1 MPITAAQLAA
11 GANKQ
16 LMSYADNDPIDNFTP
31 DMPFSRWLI
40 KNRKDVTYSN
50 GIFNEKV
57 RISNS
62 SNYQNFSYGDTVTYN
77 TKDTTRLAPFQH
89 FEAHDGFGMTET
101 DLANNGIVLTDD
113 RNQVASKDEK
123 RMIVDAL
130 EENYETLKNGFQENW
145 DQEAHLNGTQ
155 NSKAMPGL
163 DALIST
169 TPAVGV
175 VGGLDPALYPFWQ
188 NRVSLN
194 INTGTV
200 GNLTTA
206 MELTWRGC
214 ITVGRRR
221 PDYIVCGG
229 KFFDAYRND
238 APANVQRQVFLNRGG
253 ANSSIKGGL
262 IVDNGAQ
269 GDGQNEGVFFKGIPV
284 IWDPIFDLLQSIY
297 NPTIPWDK
305 RCYFLNSKSYKLK
318 PFKGRWMINRKPA
331 RVYDRYVHYWATTS
345 DYGSTIN
352 QRNNQAVLSIA

>member
-11 GANKQ
+11 GANYQ

-40 KNRKDVTYSN
+40 KNRKDVIYSN

-62 SNYQNFSYGDTVTYN
+62 SNYQNYSYDDQVSYNSKDTV
-77 TKDTTRLAPFQH
+77 RLAPFQH

-113 RNQVASKDEK
+113 RNAVASEDEK
-123 RMIVDAL
+123 RMIVNHL
-130 EENYETLKNGFQENW
+130 EENYETLKNGYQENW
-145 DQEAHLNGTQ
+145 DLEVHQNGTQ
-155 NSKAMPGL
+155 STKAVPGL

-169 TPAVGV
+169 TPATGV
-175 VGGLDPALYPFWQ
+175 VGGLDPSVYTFWQ
-188 NRVSLN
+188 NRVSLS
-194 INTGTV
+194 INSGTT

-206 MELTWRGC
+206 MEQTWRAC

-221 PDYIVCGG
+221 PDAIFCGG

-238 APANVQRQVFLNRGG
+238 APLNVQRQVFLNNGPSG
-253 ANSSIKGGL
+253 NIKGGMY
-262 IVDNGAQ
+262 VDNGAV

-284 IWDPIFDLLQSIY
+284 IWDPIFDLLQSLLA
-297 NPTIPWDK
+297 PAVPWDK
-305 RCYFLNSKSYKLK
+305 RCYFLNSKSLRLK

-331 RVYDRYVHYWATTS
+331 RVYDRYTHYWGLTS
-345 DYGSTIN
+345 DYGMTIN
-352 QRNNQAVLSIA
+352 QRNNMAVMSIA